1 MEFKEKLKKL
11 RMENDLTQEALA
23 AAVNV
28 SRSAIAKYENGN
40 GEPSLETMQAIAD
53 YFGIPLEELLEEP
66 PKKKNRKKPLLAL
79 AIAGAAILLAAAITV
94 PTVLLVSQHFAQPNV
109 VSFSSE
115 EQSNVAPSSEDQS
128 NIVRF
133 SSEEWKKENN
143 YKQRYLMLDD
153 FSNTYDIRGW
163 SLDQLTNL
171 LGQPNETQLISL
183 ETDPPQFGGYIY
195 QYYLDSGLYY
205 GVSESLTIEIS
216 ATYHVSSCY
225 YEASNGIIRPLY

>member
-1 MEFKEKLKKL
+1 
-11 RMENDLTQEALA
+11 MENGLTQEALA

-40 GEPSLETMQAIAD
+40 GEPSFETMQAIAD
-53 YFGIPLEELLEEP
+53 YFGIPLEELHEEP

-94 PTVLLVSQHFAQPNV
+94 PTVLLVPQHFTQPNV
-109 VSFSSE
+109 VPFSSE
-115 EQSNVAPSSEDQS
+115 ESNV
-128 NIVRF
+128 VRF

-171 LGQPNETQLISL
+171 LGQPNETQLIEL
-183 ETDPPQFGGYIY
+183 ETYPPQFGGYIY

-205 GVSESLTIEIS
+205 GVSESLAIEIS
-216 ATYHVSSCY
+216 ATYHVSNCN
-225 YEASNGIIRPLY
+225 YEASNGIIRSLY

>member
-1 MEFKEKLKKL
+1 MEFKEKLKTL
-11 RMENDLTQEALA
+11 RMENGLTQEALA

-28 SRSAIAKYENGN
+28 SRSAIAKYENGK
-40 GEPSLETMQAIAD
+40 GEPSIETMQAIAD
-53 YFGIPLEELLEEP
+53 YFGIPLEDLHEEP
-66 PKKKNRKKPLLAL
+66 LKKKNRKKPLLAL

-94 PTVLLVSQHFAQPNV
+94 PTVLLVSQRFA
-109 VSFSSE
+109 
-115 EQSNVAPSSEDQS
+115 QSNVAPSSEDQP
-128 NIVRF
+128 NVVRF

-171 LGQPNETQLISL
+171 LGQPNETQLITL

-205 GVSESLTIEIS
+205 GVSESLAIEIS
-216 ATYHVSSCY
+216 ATYHVSNCN
-225 YEASNGIIRPLY
+225 YEASNGIIRSLY